1 MQNDPLKHCEG
12 LKLQICKNL
21 YMYVLFIYI
30 YFFQYAAVRTLGG
43 TGALRI
49 ALDFLH
55 GQLGCETAYVS
66 NPTWGKLWCRVES
79 AFSTGLYK
87 KHLGSSTE

>member
-1 MQNDPLKHCEG
+1 MQNDALKHCEG

-21 YMYVLFIYI
+21 YI

-79 AFSTGLYK
+79 AFSTALYK
-87 KHLGSSTE
+87 KHFGSSTE